1 MRSVMRKLFFMCLFL
16 VVVSPVVFS
25 GGASEVEKEAAG
37 EEVPVVVDFAM
48 IGFQNEVEGWT
59 AMVEAANKKLDGK
72 IKINIERINA
82 NGWPEYYQKIVT
94 QMAAGNPPDIIRVA
108 ESLFPRM
115 IERNQL
121 VDLTPYMSELDMT
134 KYAESPFKNAGY
146 KDGKYYNVPSG
157 VYHLALY
164 YNKDIF
170 DGAGIDYPS
179 TDWNNS
185 ITFVETRQTAQ
196 KLTSGE
202 GANKTWGFYAG
213 PYMAYIGM
221 YALSAGGENVFN
233 ADGTSAMNSPEVK
246 EVYQWFD
253 AMLREDKTQPTPT
266 ATRVVGA
273 WDMFK
278 NGKLAMIVE
287 NSWIMNDFKS
297 IDSFDT
303 GIAAPPSKDGNAYSS
318 QFVDGFAIPRG
329 SSHQEEAWEAIK
341 ALISKDGF
349 EALVPTGTG
358 GIPIHLEVLE
368 EQSELI
374 FGSNVDK
381 ESQQAFI
388 DGLSHTVSVPYRS
401 FYDEADQKVNASLDS
416 WLLGKITS
424 DEFAKKVHEILQ
436 DHIEN

>member
-1 MRSVMRKLFFMCLFL
+1 MRSVKRKLYVLCIFL
-16 VVVSPVVFS
+16 ALVSPAVFS
-25 GGASEVEKEAAG
+25 TGTSEASEEVTKE
-37 EEVPVVVDFAM
+37 EPVVVDFAM
-48 IGFQNEVEGWT
+48 IGFQNEIEGWT
-59 AMVEAANKKLDGK
+59 AMVEAANKQLEGK
-72 IKINIERINA
+72 IRINIERINA

-94 QMAAGNPPDIIRVA
+94 QMAAGSPPDIIRVA

-121 VDLTPYMSELDMT
+121 VDLTPYIDELDMT
-134 KYAESPFKNAGY
+134 KYASSPFKNAGF

-170 DGAGIDYPS
+170 DRAGVPYPS
-179 TDWNNS
+179 TDWNDS
-185 ITFVETRQTAQ
+185 ITFSEVREAGKT
-196 KLTSGE
+196 LTSGE

-233 ADGTSAMNSPEVK
+233 EDGTSVMNSREVK
-246 EVYQWFD
+246 DVYRWFD

-278 NGKLAMIVE
+278 NGKLAMMVE
-287 NSWIMNDFKS
+287 NSWIMNDFKN
-297 IDSFDT
+297 IDSFDK
-303 GIAAPPSKDGNAYSS
+303 GIAAPPSKNGSAYSS

-329 SSHQEEAWEAIK
+329 SSNPDAAWQAIK
-341 ALISKDGF
+341 ALISKEGF

-358 GIPIHLEVLE
+358 GMPIHLEVLK
-368 EQSELI
+368 EQSDLI
-374 FGSNVDK
+374 FGTGVDK
-381 ESQQAFI
+381 KSQQAFI

-401 FYDEADQKVNASLDS
+401 FYDEADQKVNANLDS
-416 WLLGKITS
+416 WLLGKITV
-424 DEFAKKVHEILQ
+424 DEFAEKVHGILQ
-436 DHIEN
+436 DYIEN